1 MEDVNNPVAGDGALP
16 VTEEMITRYPCPF
29 LGAFRD
35 QKSVMSY
42 ASGNNRCYALEDAL
56 EIAREKQKTHC
67 LSENY
72 TNCYLYQQA
81 LAKQTDLNNKSKNGG
96 FLNRMFQARS
106 LALAM
111 MLLLILLAALAWWPF
126 PGLIV
131 GESAVLGASLIQNS
145 QKKPASEQETGEDGV
160 AQSPS
165 TEEGVSQ
172 SVIAQAPEYATA
184 EPTKAKPTAVPGPA
198 ISDLPD
204 LYQLFQIRREEDA
217 DDTYGSFNPIAYS
230 DKGVNLPSLPS
241 VAADDILR
249 IYLMLP
255 DEEQGQSINIAR
267 QEQVNIL
274 GRDDAGE
281 WLRVRTESGLEG
293 WIRAEDTAVGKWV
306 NTLAVFE
313 KFDGSDEA
321 LSVPTKLPVVAD
333 TAIVEGDLAVHT
345 APKSRFKIISHID
358 KGEIVSLLGRWQE
371 GPWVRIRL
379 DDGTEG
385 WVDSDGLAMD
395 EN

>member
-1 MEDVNNPVAGDGALP
+1 M
-16 VTEEMITRYPCPF
+16 
-29 LGAFRD
+29 
-35 QKSVMSY
+35 MSY

-56 EIAREKQKTHC
+56 EVAREKQKTHC

-72 TNCYLYQQA
+72 TGCYLYQQA
-81 LAKQTDLNNKSKNGG
+81 LAKQSDLNHTSKNGS
-96 FLNRMFQARS
+96 FLKRIFQARP
-106 LALAM
+106 LALVM
-111 MLLLILLAALAWWPF
+111 MLLLILLATLAWWPF

-145 QKKPASEQETGEDGV
+145 QKIPASEQETGVDGV
-160 AQSPS
+160 AQPVS
-165 TEEGVSQ
+165 TEKGVSQ
-172 SVIAQAPEYATA
+172 SVMAQAPEYATA
-184 EPTKAKPTAVPGPA
+184 EPTREMPTAVPGPA

-204 LYQLFQIRREEDA
+204 LYQIFQIRREEDA
-217 DDTYGSFNPIAYS
+217 DTYGSFNPIGYS

-241 VAADDILR
+241 AAAEDILR

-255 DEEQGQSINIAR
+255 DEEKGQSINIAR

-321 LSVPTKLPVVAD
+321 LSVPTTLP
-333 TAIVEGDLAVHT
+333 AIAETEVVEGDLAVHT
-345 APKSRFKIISHID
+345 GPMFRFKIMSHID
-358 KGEIVSLLGRWQE
+358 NGEIVSLLGRWQE

-379 DDGTEG
+379 DDDTEG
-385 WVDSDGLAMD
+385 WVDSDGLAVA